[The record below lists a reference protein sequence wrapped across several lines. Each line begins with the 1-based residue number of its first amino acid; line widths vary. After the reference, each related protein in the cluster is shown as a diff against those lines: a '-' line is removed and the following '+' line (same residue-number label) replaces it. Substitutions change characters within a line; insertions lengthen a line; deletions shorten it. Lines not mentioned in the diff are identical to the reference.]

1 MWCTIFCGGIVF
13 RDIVRKR
20 LERGPILRR
29 LREEFFKAATQIFD
43 PDEFLVAFRKDLEN
57 LNSHALVISPFL
69 NRIAVEKFCNL
80 KEVSDAL
87 KKGKKIVVV
96 TRLADPREV
105 DDPKEHETC
114 INMLENCGIKV
125 IPKPRFHFKAV
136 IIDDSIIY
144 IGSINP
150 LQIITVRYIPADY
163 MLRFV
168 SEALVDEIIEKFIP
182 DYQEWLK

>member
-1 MWCTIFCGGIVF
+1 MF
-13 RDIVRKR
+13 RDVLRRR
-20 LERGPILRR
+20 LEKGPILKK

-43 PDEFLVAFRKDLEN
+43 PDEFLVAFRRDLEN
-57 LNSHALVISPFL
+57 MNYYALIISPFL
-69 NRIAVEKFCNL
+69 NRAAVEKFCNL

-96 TRLADPREV
+96 TRPADPKEV
-105 DDPKEHETC
+105 DDPGEHRLC
-114 INMLENCGIKV
+114 IDMLSKCGVKV
-125 IPKPRFHFKAV
+125 IERPRFHFKAV

-182 DYQEWLK
+182 EYQEWLK